1 MENLATLFGGQAK
14 VKLMRLFLFNTD
26 DVFFLSQIVNRT
38 KTAEKQIKADLLNLE
53 KADMIRKK
61 PVSHIIE
68 TKVRDKIKEV
78 KKKEIGWFLNKDYAY
93 LSAMRNLLVGSQ
105 LIKNEAI
112 LKRLS
117 GAGKLKLVI
126 VAGVFIQ
133 DWSSRVDM
141 LIVGEN
147 LKTKTLENI
156 IRDIEAEI
164 GKELSYTYFDLADF
178 KYRLSVCDKL
188 VRDILD
194 YPHQV
199 VLDKTEEKKNE
210 RV

>member
-1 MENLATLFGGQAK
+1 MENLAALFGGPGK
-14 VKLMRLFLFNTD
+14 VKLMRLFLFND
-26 DVFFLSQIVNRT
+26 EVVFVLSQIVSRT
-38 KTAEKQIKADLLNLE
+38 KTNEKQAKADLLVLE
-53 KADMIRKK
+53 KAEMIQKK
-61 PVSHIIE
+61 TISHTIE
-68 TKVRDKIKEV
+68 TKIKGKLKEI
-78 KKKEIGWFLNKDYAY
+78 KKKETGWFLNKDYAY

-147 LKTKTLENI
+147 LKPKTLDNI
-156 IRDIEAEI
+156 IRDIESEI
-164 GKELSYTYFDLADF
+164 GKELSYTYFELSDF

-199 VLDKTEEKKNE
+199 VMDKTEEKKSN
-210 RV
+210 